1 MVGGR
6 HAAPPMKVVTFAE
19 FNKTNPPIFM
29 GTESLDE
36 VDNWVDT
43 VETSFEMLDVPE
55 EKKVIF
61 GIYLLREYAK
71 DWWKGKKI
79 LKFAGATMISWEEFR
94 QEFEIEFRLRH
105 LIEEAQDKFRD
116 LV

>member
-1 MVGGR
+1 
-6 HAAPPMKVVTFAE
+6 
-19 FNKTNPPIFM
+19 M

-55 EKKVIF
+55 EKKAIF
-61 GIYLLREYAK
+61 DTYLLCEYAK

-79 LKFAGATMISWEEFR
+79 LKFAGATMISWEEFH
-94 QEFEIEFRLRH
+94 QEFEIEFRPRH
-105 LIEEAQDKFRD
+105 LIEEAQEKFRD
-116 LV
+116 LVQGTKTVMEYANKFVRLEKYFPTL